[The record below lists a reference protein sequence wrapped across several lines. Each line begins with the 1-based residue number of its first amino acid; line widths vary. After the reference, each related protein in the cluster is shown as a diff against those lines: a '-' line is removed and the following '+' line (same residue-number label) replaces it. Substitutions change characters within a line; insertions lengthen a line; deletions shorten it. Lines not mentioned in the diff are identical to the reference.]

1 MNDDYWGWGRE
12 IVGRGL
18 VEQNPFWLLYK
29 HATYKSQKVPR
40 LYSARHLNPTK
51 SNSNGNLTDL
61 VFRFFLT
68 DFH

>member
-1 MNDDYWGWGRE
+1 MGSHGDPGSQFYNE
-12 IVGRGL
+12 KAIPVRGNIEVL
-18 VEQNPFWLLYK
+18 GKIEVLFFQNSS
-29 HATYKSQKVPR
+29 AN
-40 LYSARHLNPTK
+40 YSARHLNPTK